1 MLRRKILAVA
11 IAGSMLSAGF
21 ATVATSAA
29 TAVTNTTLLANYT
42 ATTSWDTVSK
52 PGLSEVNMK
61 AISNPENQSITIE
74 NANGKALNNVSASI
88 IKDGKVIFT
97 GEVQDGQLSLA
108 SYYNFGQLQANL
120 NEGNNTVTL
129 KVKGY
134 AEQNINIYVNKLYC
148 VCMAPLTNSLDQVM
162 SNYKF
167 NVNIN
172 GKTKSVETDSN
183 GYLYVFSGENFN
195 LTPTN
200 SNSLFG
206 QVYSESQWQFTT
218 STYYNIEA
226 NTVKLHSAT
235 SQVQQVSTLPS
246 QSLTLKTKDGSLINN
261 KNVTIVENG
270 KTIFTGTTSNGKV
283 LLAGPYIF
291 GNLINGLKTGTNKC
305 TITVEGYGSKTI
317 NINVEKYY
325 AMAAMGLGNASNGA
339 TLSNYTVHAVVNG
352 QDRTFTTDSQ
362 GNLYLVSNKN
372 FTFAPENYNSLFG
385 QTYQSLAWE
394 FSVSPYYV
402 ITNNDI
408 TM

>member
-1 MLRRKILAVA
+1 
-11 IAGSMLSAGF
+11 MLSAGF
-21 ATVATSAA
+21 ATVATSAS

-42 ATTSWDTVSK
+42 ATSSTNTISK
-52 PGLSEVNMK
+52 PGLSQINMK

-97 GEVQDGQLSLA
+97 GEVQNGQLSLS

-120 NEGNNTVTL
+120 NEGNNTVIL

-134 AEQNINIYVNKLYC
+134 AEQKINIYVNKLYC
-148 VCMAPLTNSLDQVM
+148 VCMAPLTNSLGQVM
-162 SNYKF
+162 ENYKF
-167 NVNIN
+167 DVNIN
-172 GKTKSVETDSN
+172 GKTESVETGSN

-200 SNSLFG
+200 NNSLFG
-206 QVYSESQWQFTT
+206 QTYNESQWQFTT

-235 SQVQQVSTLPS
+235 SSSQVEQVSTLPN
-246 QSLTLKTKDGSLINN
+246 QSLTFKTKEGSLINN
-261 KNVTIVENG
+261 KDVTIVENG
-270 KTIFTGTTSNGKV
+270 KTIFTGTTSNGQV
-283 LLAGPYIF
+283 LLSAPYIF

-305 TITVEGYGSKTI
+305 TITVEGYGTKTV

-325 AMAAMGLGNASNGA
+325 AMAAMGLGNASSGA
-339 TLSNYTVHAVVNG
+339 TLGDYTVHAVVNN
-352 QDRTFTTDSQ
+352 QDRTFKTDSQ

-372 FTFAPENYNSLFG
+372 FTFAPENYNSSFG

-394 FSVSPYYV
+394 FSVDPYYV

-408 TM
+408 IM